1 MDERRLIMYL
11 HRSIENVLEKAIGQ
25 TKVVLVTGAR
35 QTGKTTVI
43 QNTFSDYNYITLDDE
58 NMLRLAKTDPSLFF
72 KDQEYPLIID
82 EVQYAEELFRTIKL
96 IVDRNPQKGQ
106 VILTG
111 SQTHK
116 LMEAAS
122 SMLVGRMSILE
133 MSSLSLRELFKVEY
147 SKPFIPTERYIK
159 ERKNHLAKYD
169 DLWKRI
175 HRGSMPE
182 LLDENRDWEWFYRD
196 YIRTYLERD
205 IRKIINLKDELK
217 FRSFLISLAARSGQI
232 IVYEDIASDVG
243 VDIKTVQNWLS
254 IVETSGIVKLIH
266 TYKNNAIKRMIKS
279 PKLYFMD
286 TGLMCYLVGWK
297 TYEQAKNGAMSGNI
311 FETFVVSEII
321 KSYFNAGMDI
331 KDRLFYYRD
340 KDKKEIDLLI
350 LEDGIIHP
358 IEIKSAASVRKDMIR
373 NFSVL
378 GNKKEISVGRG
389 AVICL
394 SENIVPITESVDALP
409 IEYI

>member
-1 MDERRLIMYL
+1 MYL
-11 HRSIENVLEKAIGQ
+11 HRSIESVLVKAINQ

-43 QNTFSDYNYITLDDE
+43 RNVFSDFNYITLDDE
-58 NMLRLAKTDPSLFF
+58 NMLILAKTDPPLFF

-96 IVDRNPQKGQ
+96 IVDRDPKRGQ
-106 VILTG
+106 MILTG
-111 SQTHK
+111 SQTHR

-133 MSSLSLRELFKVEY
+133 MSSLSMREFFKVEY
-147 SKPFIPTERYIK
+147 DKPFIPTEEYIK
-159 ERKNHLAKYD
+159 ERRKHLVKYD

-182 LLDENRDWEWFYRD
+182 LLDEERDWEWFYRD

-217 FRSFLISLAARSGQI
+217 FRSFLVSLAARSGQI

-243 VDIKTVQNWLS
+243 VDIKTVQNWFS

-266 TYKNNAIKRMIKS
+266 TYKNNVIKRMIKS

-286 TGLMCYLVGWK
+286 TGLLCYLVGWK
-297 TYEQAKNGAMSGNI
+297 TYEQARNGAMSGSI

-321 KSYFNAGMDI
+321 KSYYNAGKEI
-331 KDRLFYYRD
+331 KDTLFYYRD

-350 LEDGIIHP
+350 LENGVIHP
-358 IEIKSAASVRKDMIR
+358 IEIKSAASVKKEMIK

-378 GNKKEISVGRG
+378 DNNKEISAGRG

-394 SENIVPITESVDALP
+394 SENIVPITEDVDALP

>member
-1 MDERRLIMYL
+1 MYL
-11 HRSIENVLEKAIGQ
+11 HRSIESVLVKAINQ

-43 QNTFSDYNYITLDDE
+43 RNVFSDFNYITLDDE
-58 NMLRLAKTDPSLFF
+58 NMLILAKTDPPLFF

-96 IVDRNPQKGQ
+96 IVDRDPKRGQ
-106 VILTG
+106 MILTG
-111 SQTHK
+111 SQTHR

-133 MSSLSLRELFKVEY
+133 MSSLSMREFFKVEY
-147 SKPFIPTERYIK
+147 DKPFIPTEEYIK
-159 ERKNHLAKYD
+159 ERRKHLVKYD

-182 LLDENRDWEWFYRD
+182 LLDEERDWEWFYRD

-217 FRSFLISLAARSGQI
+217 FRSFLVSLAARSGQI

-243 VDIKTVQNWLS
+243 VDIKTVQNWFS

-266 TYKNNAIKRMIKS
+266 TYKNNVIKRMIKS

-286 TGLMCYLVGWK
+286 TGLLCYLVGWK
-297 TYEQAKNGAMSGNI
+297 TYEQARNGAMSGSI

-321 KSYFNAGMDI
+321 KSYYNAGKEI
-331 KDRLFYYRD
+331 KDTLFYYRD

-350 LEDGIIHP
+350 LEDGVIHP
-358 IEIKSAASVRKDMIR
+358 IEIKSAASVKKEMIK

-378 GNKKEISVGRG
+378 DNNKEISAGRG

-394 SENIVPITESVDALP
+394 SENIVPITEDVDALP

>member
-1 MDERRLIMYL
+1 MYL
-11 HRSIENVLEKAIGQ
+11 HRSIEYILQKSIRQ
-25 TKVVLVTGAR
+25 TKVILITGAR

-43 QNTFSDYNYITLDDE
+43 KNTFPEFNYITLDDE
-58 NMLRLAKTDPSLFF
+58 NMLMLAKQDPSLFF
-72 KDQEYPLIID
+72 KDQDFPLIID

-96 IVDRNPQKGQ
+96 LVDRNTEKGQ
-106 VILTG
+106 MILTG

-122 SMLVGRMSILE
+122 SMLVGRMSVLE
-133 MSSLSLRELFKVEY
+133 MSPLSMREIFKVDFNL
-147 SKPFIPTERYIK
+147 PFIPKKDYIK
-159 ERKNHLAKYD
+159 ERKKHLNKYD
-169 DLWKRI
+169 DLWKKI

-182 LLDENRDWEWFYRD
+182 LLDEERDWEWFYRD
-196 YIRTYLERD
+196 YVRTYLERD
-205 IRKIINLKDELK
+205 IRRVINLKDELK
-217 FRSFLISLAARSGQI
+217 FRSFLVSLAARSGQI
-232 IVYEDIASDVG
+232 VVYEDIASDVG

-266 TYKNNAIKRMIKS
+266 TYKKNIIKRMIKS
-279 PKLYFMD
+279 PKLFFMD

-297 TYEQAKNGAMSGNI
+297 TYEQAKNGAMSGSI

-321 KSYFNAGMDI
+321 KSYLNAGRDI
-331 KDRLFYYRD
+331 RDTIFYYRD

-358 IEIKSAASVRKDMIR
+358 IEIKLSANVKKEMIK

-378 GNKKEISVGRG
+378 KNNKEITLGEG
-389 AVICL
+389 AVVCL
-394 SENIVPITESVDALP
+394 SENIVPISEDVEALP
-409 IEYI
+409 IDYL